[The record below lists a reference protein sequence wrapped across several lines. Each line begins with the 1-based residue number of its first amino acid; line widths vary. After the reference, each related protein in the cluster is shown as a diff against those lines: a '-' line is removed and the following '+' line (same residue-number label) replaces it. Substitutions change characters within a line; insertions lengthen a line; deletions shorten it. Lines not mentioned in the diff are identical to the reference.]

1 MVALL
6 LLTASA
12 SYGQTGNLLGQVT
25 FSTDCGFLSGVGSG
39 VGVGIT
45 FDGTNLWYS
54 CYNSKN
60 SSDPNHFD
68 LHKAD
73 PKTGG
78 VIATYLPRL
87 EDSGIP
93 VARRDL
99 PAEIGQDGDAL
110 RVGAVRPDHHAIAIG
125 VIKLKS

>member
-1 MVALL
+1 MFATKNRITLYATTLVAVLL
-6 LLTASA
+6 FTASA
-12 SYGQTGNLLGQVT
+12 SYGQTGGLLGHVT

-78 VIATYLPRL
+78 VIASYDVAGAWARSPTTPR
-87 EDSGIP
+87 
-93 VARRDL
+93 AT
-99 PAEIGQDGDAL
+99 
-110 RVGAVRPDHHAIAIG
+110 
-125 VIKLKS
+125 

>member
-1 MVALL
+1 MTPMKKKRIIIYVPIVMALL

-39 VGVGIT
+39 VGIGIT
-45 FDGTNLWYS
+45 FDGTNLWYW

-60 SSDPNHFD
+60 SSDSYHFD

-73 PKTGG
+73 SKMGA
-78 VIATYLPRL
+78 VIACY
-87 EDSGIP
+87 D
-93 VARRDL
+93 VA
-99 PAEIGQDGDAL
+99 GGMGAL
-110 RVGAVRPDHHAIAIG
+110 AYV
-125 VIKLKS
+125 VIRSVIWAW